1 MYAWITMSLLV
12 IRRINRI
19 PNAEVLGLCG
29 RKEEMGERINE
40 SVLLRFG
47 NIHRMKNSIIQKRLN
62 E

>member
-1 MYAWITMSLLV
+1 MSLLV

-40 SVLLRFG
+40 RVENCG
-47 NIHRMKNSIIQKRLN
+47 NIKD
-62 E
+62 